1 MANEKILLGLDI
13 GSNSVGW
20 AVTDEKYNLR
30 KFKNN
35 LMWGVHLFDEAQQSA
50 ERRSF
55 RTTRRRLD
63 RRQQRI
69 NLLQELFKK
78 EILKV
83 DKGFFLRLKES
94 ALLPEDSENRKN
106 NIFFDDENYGDKEYF
121 NEYPTIHHLI
131 VELMNN
137 DSSHDIRLVYYAC
150 AYILTHR
157 GHFLLPV
164 DKDSIDNITDFKP
177 IYNVFYSSLTELTE
191 APAFDANA
199 DIMADVLKKR
209 ISSTEKDRE
218 LKERLF
224 SGKVPKSD
232 EDTIRYD
239 QLTKVISGGTVKLS
253 DLFLKEDYK
262 ELDKNSVCVKNADF
276 SDVIDMLTGQ
286 IDKLHLALLI
296 NIKALY
302 DWSLLVD
309 IINED
314 TIKYEK
320 EGYEKTIS
328 LCKVAKYDRH
338 KIDLKELKYFAR
350 TYLSKSNYNEIFR
363 IAGDKA
369 NYASY
374 VYNRQNV
381 IDRKVDSKFSHND
394 PSHDRK
400 SQVAF
405 CKFLKSYI
413 TKITP
418 SDNDKDRFE
427 ELKKKCEDGE
437 LCPKQVTT
445 DNRVIPYQLYY
456 AELKKILKNACK
468 YLPFLNEKDE
478 YGTIAE
484 KVLKIME
491 FRIPYYAGPLVSSEK
506 SKNAWL
512 VRKAEGK
519 IYPWN
524 FHNIIDEDASE
535 NEFIRRMTC
544 KCTYLAGEDVLP
556 KYSLLYSK
564 FMVLNEINN
573 IKVNGEPISVEL
585 KQRLYE
591 NKFVD
596 SKAKVTKKRLKEY
609 FTATGKYSEEV
620 EVTGV
625 DDTIKSSLRSYHDF
639 KVLIESGVLKEYDV
653 EKIIERITVTTD
665 VKRLKKW
672 LNDNY
677 SNLSSDDIKFITKL
691 KYNDYGRLSRVLL
704 EEILPID
711 AKTGEIPEDK
721 NIITKLW
728 ETNDNLMQLLSS
740 THGYTN
746 AIEQYNNDY
755 YDQHNDEKSIS
766 QRLKNMYIPTAV
778 RRSITRTLDIITE
791 LKTILKKAPDKIFI
805 EMSRG
810 EGDTPKGSR
819 TKSRRDQITEHLEK
833 SNDDNIDELMT
844 NLRKSDD
851 DKLRSEKVFLYFMQ
865 LGKCAYTEKAINFED
880 LDDNSKWNIDH
891 IWPQAKIKDDS
902 LDNKVL
908 VDSVVNGEKKD
919 NMLKPEIREKMS
931 GFWHVLYKK
940 NMMSEKKYQRLMR
953 NTPFTEEEL
962 SGFIARQLVETR
974 QSTKA
979 IATILKEIFPES
991 EIVYVKAGIVSEFR
1005 QEMDMLKCREINDLH
1020 HAKDAYLNIV
1030 MGNVYNTKFTK
1041 DPLNFVKSGE
1051 RYSMKLF
1058 KKNQDGE
1065 ENGLLAGIVQ
1075 RGDTIA
1081 WDPKSSFD
1089 IVRKMMSKNSIRY
1102 VRYTYKRK
1110 GGLFN
1115 QMPERKKEGLVPRK
1129 NGLDTEKYG
1138 GYNNKTAS
1146 FFSIVKVDKEIVI
1159 IPIDLIDSHLFMID
1173 ESRAKEIAFAA
1184 LQEFYPSKKLL
1195 SLTADKIVFPL
1206 KRKIIKINTMIE
1218 IDGYRVN
1225 ICSKDSKGKYISVS
1239 SAVPLIFDNNQ
1250 NLYIKKLES
1259 FKKKHDSDKNYKV
1272 NNYSGITESANI
1284 ELYDHITEKCLN
1296 PPFNKWAK
1304 FEEAGKI
1311 LKEGKS
1317 KFVVQDITT
1326 QVLSLLKLLTLLKT
1340 GRSANC
1346 DLSFSGG
1353 VANFNTVRFNSTL
1366 DLKKNNSVYIIDQ
1379 SPTGLFEKK
1388 SVNLL
1393 KL

>member
-131 VELMNN
+131 VELMNS

-262 ELDKNSVCVKNADF
+262 ELEKNSVCVKNADF

-286 IDKLHLALLI
+286 IDELHLALLI

-491 FRIPYYAGPLVSSEK
+491 FRIPYYAGPLV
-506 SKNAWL
+506 
-512 VRKAEGK
+512 
-519 IYPWN
+519 
-524 FHNIIDEDASE
+524 
-535 NEFIRRMTC
+535 T
-544 KCTYLAGEDVLP
+544 
-556 KYSLLYSK
+556 
-564 FMVLNEINN
+564 
-573 IKVNGEPISVEL
+573 
-585 KQRLYE
+585 
-591 NKFVD
+591 
-596 SKAKVTKKRLKEY
+596 
-609 FTATGKYSEEV
+609 
-620 EVTGV
+620 
-625 DDTIKSSLRSYHDF
+625 
-639 KVLIESGVLKEYDV
+639 
-653 EKIIERITVTTD
+653 
-665 VKRLKKW
+665 VKRVK
-672 LNDNY
+672 
-677 SNLSSDDIKFITKL
+677 
-691 KYNDYGRLSRVLL
+691 
-704 EEILPID
+704 
-711 AKTGEIPEDK
+711 
-721 NIITKLW
+721 
-728 ETNDNLMQLLSS
+728 
-740 THGYTN
+740 THG
-746 AIEQYNNDY
+746 
-755 YDQHNDEKSIS
+755 
-766 QRLKNMYIPTAV
+766 L
-778 RRSITRTLDIITE
+778 
-791 LKTILKKAPDKIFI
+791 
-805 EMSRG
+805 
-810 EGDTPKGSR
+810 
-819 TKSRRDQITEHLEK
+819 
-833 SNDDNIDELMT
+833 
-844 NLRKSDD
+844 
-851 DKLRSEKVFLYFMQ
+851 
-865 LGKCAYTEKAINFED
+865 
-880 LDDNSKWNIDH
+880 
-891 IWPQAKIKDDS
+891 
-902 LDNKVL
+902 
-908 VDSVVNGEKKD
+908 
-919 NMLKPEIREKMS
+919 
-931 GFWHVLYKK
+931 
-940 NMMSEKKYQRLMR
+940 
-953 NTPFTEEEL
+953 
-962 SGFIARQLVETR
+962 
-974 QSTKA
+974 
-979 IATILKEIFPES
+979 
-991 EIVYVKAGIVSEFR
+991 
-1005 QEMDMLKCREINDLH
+1005 
-1020 HAKDAYLNIV
+1020 
-1030 MGNVYNTKFTK
+1030 
-1041 DPLNFVKSGE
+1041 
-1051 RYSMKLF
+1051 
-1058 KKNQDGE
+1058 
-1065 ENGLLAGIVQ
+1065 
-1075 RGDTIA
+1075 
-1081 WDPKSSFD
+1081 
-1089 IVRKMMSKNSIRY
+1089 
-1102 VRYTYKRK
+1102 
-1110 GGLFN
+1110 
-1115 QMPERKKEGLVPRK
+1115 
-1129 NGLDTEKYG
+1129 
-1138 GYNNKTAS
+1138 
-1146 FFSIVKVDKEIVI
+1146 
-1159 IPIDLIDSHLFMID
+1159 
-1173 ESRAKEIAFAA
+1173 
-1184 LQEFYPSKKLL
+1184 
-1195 SLTADKIVFPL
+1195 
-1206 KRKIIKINTMIE
+1206 
-1218 IDGYRVN
+1218 
-1225 ICSKDSKGKYISVS
+1225 
-1239 SAVPLIFDNNQ
+1239 
-1250 NLYIKKLES
+1250 
-1259 FKKKHDSDKNYKV
+1259 
-1272 NNYSGITESANI
+1272 
-1284 ELYDHITEKCLN
+1284 
-1296 PPFNKWAK
+1296 
-1304 FEEAGKI
+1304 
-1311 LKEGKS
+1311 
-1317 KFVVQDITT
+1317 
-1326 QVLSLLKLLTLLKT
+1326 
-1340 GRSANC
+1340 
-1346 DLSFSGG
+1346 
-1353 VANFNTVRFNSTL
+1353 
-1366 DLKKNNSVYIIDQ
+1366 
-1379 SPTGLFEKK
+1379 
-1388 SVNLL
+1388 
-1393 KL
+1393 